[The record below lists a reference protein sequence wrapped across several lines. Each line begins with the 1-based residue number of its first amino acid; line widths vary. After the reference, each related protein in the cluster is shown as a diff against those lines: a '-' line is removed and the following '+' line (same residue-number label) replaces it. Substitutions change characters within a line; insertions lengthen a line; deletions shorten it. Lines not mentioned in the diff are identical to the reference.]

1 MHLTR
6 YHMYNR
12 IRKCFSSPM
21 QGRILGISSVEN
33 FYPLIN
39 RQFAEITEV
48 WYPEIDMQSLPYDDA
63 TFDFVIS
70 DQVIEHLE
78 DPKRA
83 VGESWRVLKP
93 GGIAIHTTCFMNFIH
108 PCPKDLWR
116 FSPDALRYLCA
127 DFSEIIQCE
136 GFGNRIVHLLCF
148 INNRF
153 RFMHIPETR
162 LSLRHLL
169 ATWSEERYPI
179 VTWVVARK

>member
-6 YHMYNR
+6 FFMYKR
-12 IRKCFSSPM
+12 IMSCLEEPVR
-21 QGRILGISSVEN
+21 GELLGISGIKN
-33 FYPLIN
+33 FLPLFN
-39 RQFAEITEV
+39 RESTKITEV
-48 WYPEIDMQSLPYDDA
+48 WYPDVDMQNLPFNESA
-63 TFDFVIS
+63 FDFVIS

-78 DPKRA
+78 DPKIA
-83 VGESWRVLKP
+83 VGESWRVLQP

-116 FSPDALRYLCA
+116 FSPDALVYLCA
-127 DFSEIIQCE
+127 DFSEIVQCE

-148 INNRF
+148 ISNRF

-169 ATWSEERYPI
+169 ATWNEDRYPM
-179 VTWVVARK
+179 VAWVVARK